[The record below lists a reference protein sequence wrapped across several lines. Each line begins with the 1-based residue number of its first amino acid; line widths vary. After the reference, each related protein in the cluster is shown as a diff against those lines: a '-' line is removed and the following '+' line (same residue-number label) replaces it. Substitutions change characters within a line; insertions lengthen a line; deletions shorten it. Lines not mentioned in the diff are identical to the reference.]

1 MTEYKIEEDYSI
13 VFATYGLAAFIAT
26 VIIIFTG
33 QLRADGQSKETIKSK
48 KSFKHRCLKSRDFQS
63 KNLVEQFLK
72 FRICDSN
79 RAKFISEFDCW

>member
-48 KSFKHRCLKSRDFQS
+48 KKFQTQMPEVSRFSFK
-63 KNLVEQFLK
+63 K
-72 FRICDSN
+72 FS
-79 RAKFISEFDCW
+79 

>member
-33 QLRADGQSKETIKSK
+33 QSRADGKNKETIKSK
-48 KSFKHRCLKSRDFQS
+48 KSFKYRCLKSRDILQNGFQS
-63 KNLVEQFLK
+63 KNLIEYILL
-72 FRICDSN
+72 
-79 RAKFISEFDCW
+79 

>member
-33 QLRADGQSKETIKSK
+33 QSKADGKSKETIKSK
-48 KSFKHRCLKSRDFQS
+48 KVSNTDARSLEIFFKMVFSR
-63 KNLVEQFLK
+63 KV
-72 FRICDSN
+72 
-79 RAKFISEFDCW
+79 